1 MSVLEPVALVD
12 DQMFPSDLEEGI
24 GLGHLM
30 GGGAPV
36 TAPGE
41 ERSGPSQRTEALF
54 TEALFH
60 RGTLRRQS
68 QGRSQRRWRTT
79 VSYVVSTQW
88 KRYLYSRFFPSG
100 LLGSTGS
107 ILGVASFQSHCRR
120 TRRLSAE
127 PWYTTV

>member
-30 GGGAPV
+30 GEGAPV

-54 TEALFH
+54 TEALFTEALSGGNL
-60 RGTLRRQS
+60 RGDLRGDGVPLSRTL
-68 QGRSQRRWRTT
+68 
-79 VSYVVSTQW
+79 
-88 KRYLYSRFFPSG
+88 
-100 LLGSTGS
+100 
-107 ILGVASFQSHCRR
+107 
-120 TRRLSAE
+120 
-127 PWYTTV
+127 